1 MLLSEFLAKYEDVD
15 RAIGQALANVAALA
29 ATYERTGKV
38 VVEIKVAASGSK
50 SAVTV
55 GHKVTEP
62 RPDPE
67 LGVFYRGPGG
77 ELTKEDPSPHQFFN
91 GRTGEITPAAN
102 PESDHL

>member
-1 MLLSEFLAKYEDVD
+1 MLLSEFIAEFPDVD
-15 RAIGQALANVAALA
+15 RVIGEDLANVAALA
-29 ATYERTGKV
+29 ATYERTGKI
-38 VVEIKVAASGSK
+38 VVEVKVATSGSK
-50 SAVTV
+50 SAVTI

-77 ELTKEDPSPHQFFN
+77 ALSKDDPNPHQFFN
-91 GRTGEITPAAN
+91 RSGEVNPAAD